1 MFEYC
6 RRIRPWFGD
15 GWELSYDM
23 HPAASCKDGVSLYIR
38 NGYVKAMVEHSDWTN
53 SNISFHGDGMWAT
66 DWRCGTKR
74 QQDTLARIARAL
86 TGGPVI
92 VGATVHHIV
101 IPLDKELPR
110 STAAMILRRLG
121 LEGGLRS
128 RQPIALGTV
137 SWELNAVTSYGCSVG
152 YTNNGVRYNVQ
163 GSEASQ

>member
-6 RRIRPWFGD
+6 RRIRPWSGD

-23 HPAASCKDGVSLYIR
+23 HPAVSCKDGVSLYIH

-66 DWRCGTKR
+66 DYRWGTKR

-86 TGGPVI
+86 PGGPVI

-128 RQPIALGTV
+128 RQPIALGPV

-152 YTNNGVRYNVQ
+152 DTNNGVRYNVQ

>member
-1 MFEYC
+1 MFDYC
-6 RRIRPWFGD
+6 HRIRTWFGD
-15 GWELSYDM
+15 GWELSYEM
-23 HPAASCKDGVSLYIR
+23 HPAVSCKDGVSLYIR
-38 NGYVKAMVEHSDWTN
+38 NGYVKAMVEHSDGTY

-66 DWRCGTKR
+66 DWRYGTKR

-86 TGGPVI
+86 PGGPVI

-128 RQPIALGTV
+128 RQPIALGPV
-137 SWELNAVTSYGCSVG
+137 SWELNAVTSPGCAVG

>member
-6 RRIRPWFGD
+6 RRIRPWFGN

-23 HPAASCKDGVSLYIR
+23 HPAVSCKDGVSLYIR
-38 NGYVKAMVEHSDWTN
+38 YGYVKAMVEHSDGTN
-53 SNISFHGDGMWAT
+53 SNISFHGDGMWTT
-66 DWRCGTKR
+66 DWRWGTKR

-86 TGGPVI
+86 PGGPVI

-128 RQPIALGTV
+128 RQPVALGPV

>member
-15 GWELSYDM
+15 GWELSYEM

-53 SNISFHGDGMWAT
+53 SNISFHGDGMRAT
-66 DWRCGTKR
+66 DGRWGTTR

-128 RQPIALGTV
+128 RQPIALGPV

>member
-66 DWRCGTKR
+66 DWRWGTTR

-128 RQPIALGTV
+128 RQPIALGPV

>member
-23 HPAASCKDGVSLYIR
+23 HPAALCKDGVSLYIR
-38 NGYVKAMVEHSDWTN
+38 YGYVKAMVEHSDGTN

-66 DWRCGTKR
+66 DYRWGTKR

-128 RQPIALGTV
+128 RQPIALGPV

-152 YTNNGVRYNVQ
+152 YTNNGVRYNVW

>member
-23 HPAASCKDGVSLYIR
+23 HPAVSCKDGVSLYIR
-38 NGYVKAMVEHSDWTN
+38 NGYVKAMVEHSDGTN
-53 SNISFHGDGMWAT
+53 SNISFHGEGRWAT
-66 DWRCGTKR
+66 DWRTGTAKQR
-74 QQDTLARIARAL
+74 ETLNRIAKVL
-86 TGGPVI
+86 TGDPVI
-92 VGATVHHIV
+92 VGATVHHVI

-128 RQPIALGTV
+128 RQPIALGPV

>member
-1 MFEYC
+1 MFDYC
-6 RRIRPWFGD
+6 HRIRTWFGD
-15 GWELSYDM
+15 GWELSYEM
-23 HPAASCKDGVSLYIR
+23 HPAVSCKDGVSLYIR
-38 NGYVKAMVEHSDWTN
+38 NGYVKAMVEHSDGTY

-66 DWRCGTKR
+66 DWRYGTKR

-86 TGGPVI
+86 PGGPVI
-92 VGATVHHIV
+92 VGATVHHII

-128 RQPIALGTV
+128 RQPIALGPV
-137 SWELNAVTSYGCSVG
+137 SWELNAVTSPGCAVG

>member
-6 RRIRPWFGD
+6 RRIRPWFGE
-15 GWELSYDM
+15 GWGLSYDM
-23 HPAASCKDGVSLYIR
+23 HPAALCKDGVSLYIR

-53 SNISFHGDGMWAT
+53 SNISFHGAGMWAT
-66 DWRCGTKR
+66 DWCTGTAK
-74 QQDTLARIARAL
+74 QLETLNRIAKVL
-86 TGGPVI
+86 TGDPVV
-92 VGATVHHIV
+92 VGATVHHVI

-128 RQPIALGTV
+128 RQPIALGPV
-137 SWELNAVTSYGCSVG
+137 SWELNAVTSSGCSVG

>member
-23 HPAASCKDGVSLYIR
+23 HPATSCKDGVSLYIR

-66 DWRCGTKR
+66 DYRWGTKR

-86 TGGPVI
+86 PGGPVI
-92 VGATVHHIV
+92 VGATIHHIV

-128 RQPIALGTV
+128 RQPSALGPV

>member
-1 MFEYC
+1 MFEY
-6 RRIRPWFGD
+6 RHRIRPWFGD

-23 HPAASCKDGVSLYIR
+23 HPATSCKDGVSLYIR
-38 NGYVKAMVEHSDWTN
+38 NGYVKAMVEHSDGTN
-53 SNISFHGDGMWAT
+53 SNISFHGNGMWAT
-66 DWRCGTKR
+66 DWRGGTTR

-92 VGATVHHIV
+92 VGATVHHVI

-128 RQPIALGTV
+128 GQPIALGPV
-137 SWELNAVTSYGCSVG
+137 SWELNAVTSYGCSIG

-163 GSEASQ
+163 GSEARQ

>member
-1 MFEYC
+1 MFDYC

-38 NGYVKAMVEHSDWTN
+38 NGYVKAMVEHSDGTN
-53 SNISFHGDGMWAT
+53 SNITFYGEGQWRT
-66 DWRCGTKR
+66 DWRTGTAKQR
-74 QQDTLARIARAL
+74 ETLNRIAKVL
-86 TGGPVI
+86 TGRPVI
-92 VGATVHHIV
+92 IGATVHHVI
-101 IPLDKELPR
+101 IPLERTVPR
-110 STAAMILRRLG
+110 ATAAMILRRLG

-128 RQPIALGTV
+128 RQPIALGPV

>member
-15 GWELSYDM
+15 GRELSYDM
-23 HPAASCKDGVSLYIR
+23 HPAVSCKDGVSLYIR
-38 NGYVKAMVEHSDWTN
+38 NGYVKAMVEHSDGTN

-66 DWRCGTKR
+66 DWRWGTKR
-74 QQDTLARIARAL
+74 QQETLARIARAL

-92 VGATVHHIV
+92 VGATVHHVI

-128 RQPIALGTV
+128 RQPNALGPV

-152 YTNNGVRYNVQ
+152 YTNNGVWYNVQ

>member
-6 RRIRPWFGD
+6 RIIRPWSGD
-15 GWELSYDM
+15 GWELSYEM
-23 HPAASCKDGVSLYIR
+23 HPAVSCKDGVSLYIL
-38 NGYVKAMVEHSDWTN
+38 NGYVKAMVEHSDGTN

-66 DWRCGTKR
+66 DWRWGTKR

-86 TGGPVI
+86 PGGPVI
-92 VGATVHHIV
+92 VGATIHHIV

-128 RQPIALGTV
+128 RQPIALGPV

-163 GSEASQ
+163 GREASQ